1 MTPRVGM
8 PVAFLILA
16 VAFAAAGGAW
26 TIASPVRRRAFRER
40 LRTRAA
46 WGGVAAGI
54 LAWTIALATPGP
66 FDGYETEHSLW
77 LYISVAVVG
86 YVLPSALA
94 IVTLARWARR
104 HMPKEWHAVT
114 AGEMSWSQLPLR
126 LHVAGVAT
134 AAAMVVPGTVMT
146 MVLFG

>member
-8 PVAFLILA
+8 PVAFAILA

-46 WGGVAAGI
+46 WGGVAAGM
-54 LAWTIALATPGP
+54 LAWTIGLGVAGP
-66 FDGYETEHSLW
+66 VDSHGSEHPLW
-77 LYISVAVVG
+77 LYISVAMVG

-94 IVTLARWARR
+94 IVTLARWVRR
-104 HMPKEWHAVT
+104 HMPEEWHAVT
-114 AGEMSWSQLPLR
+114 AGEMPWSQLPLR